1 MHQENSKIEWS
12 WVLDEFNLS
21 DFVEI
26 QDRYRKRRSLSQWE
40 KKEKTKFSKIP
51 RELMEKIYR
60 RFYLDFITLGY
71 SPQLVK
77 MFLSR

>member
-1 MHQENSKIEWS
+1 MHQENSNIEWS

-26 QDRYRKRRSLSQWE
+26 QDRYRKRRSLSKWE
-40 KKEKTKFSKIP
+40 KKEKEKFSKIP
-51 RELMEKIYR
+51 KVLMEKIYR